1 MERVTNASDQPL
13 TPENSAVATSP
24 TGGNVSK
31 LQRIR
36 PKPKVENG
44 EESKPEEVSE
54 DRRLF
59 PERYINLLDGSHVVI
74 KPWSYLEGRE
84 MMNEVL
90 AGFVS
95 KYNLLDPQGPAFQ
108 VFEVAQDD
116 LIRMVQLH
124 SGWTDETIQTM
135 PYEDVLAIAEGI
147 WSVNAAPALAKSFR
161 LVASLIALV
170 PRQISDDDSPKPSSS
185 SSPRDIHSAT

>member
-1 MERVTNASDQPL
+1 M
-13 TPENSAVATSP
+13 
-24 TGGNVSK
+24 SK
-31 LQRIR
+31 LKRIR

-44 EESKPEEVSE
+44 EESEPEEVAEVSE

-59 PERYINLLDGSHVVI
+59 PERFVNLMDGSHVVI

-90 AGFVS
+90 SGFVA

-116 LIRMVQLH
+116 LVHMVKLH
-124 SGWTDETIQTM
+124 SGWTDEAIAKM

-161 LVASLIALV
+161 LVGSLIALV
-170 PRQISDDDSPKPSSS
+170 PRQISEDDSPSQSSS
-185 SSPRDIHSAT
+185 SSPRAIRSAT